1 MVMWSCDLD
10 LKWCFQF
17 PQLWLSSPADL
28 SKDSNSRLG
37 EMMSPGI
44 RIWISNTNSWRDLR
58 DSSSLPTWK
67 QNVDTTSLHL
77 HVTSFQG
84 WTNMQI
90 STNIWLGALSHR
102 ILHGTVVPAG
112 SQQVLPGIQSKAAN
126 AASLMIACRTIA
138 GVSFSHTDAKIQ
150 NSLPF
155 LKTSKIEA
163 QTVACSLHQNSCS
176 STLNLTGSPAI
187 SAGS

>member
-1 MVMWSCDLD
+1 MSLHH
-10 LKWCFQF
+10 QHT
-17 PQLWLSSPADL
+17 QRIT
-28 SKDSNSRLG
+28 SR
-37 EMMSPGI
+37 
-44 RIWISNTNSWRDLR
+44 
-58 DSSSLPTWK
+58 
-67 QNVDTTSLHL
+67 QCQTSLHL

-90 STNIWLGALSHR
+90 SPNIWLGALSHR

-138 GVSFSHTDAKIQ
+138 GVSFSHTDAKMQ

-163 QTVACSLHQNSCS
+163 QTVACRKFLLIDTKSHWLSGNFCRLLAKRSWVCLCAFHQKGFASVPWFRANPVNVPPWC
-176 STLNLTGSPAI
+176 GPEDP
-187 SAGS
+187 